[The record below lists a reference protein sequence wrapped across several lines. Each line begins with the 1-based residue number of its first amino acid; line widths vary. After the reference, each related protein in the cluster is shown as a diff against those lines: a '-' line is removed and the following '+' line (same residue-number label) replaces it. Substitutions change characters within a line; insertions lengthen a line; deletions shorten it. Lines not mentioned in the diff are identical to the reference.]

1 MCAYVSVCMYVC
13 SLHVCQ
19 KKKKNRIAKKE
30 KEKKRKRVLVMVHLV
45 VGNTSPLKL
54 P

>member
-1 MCAYVSVCMYVC
+1 MCVVCMFA
-13 SLHVCQ
+13 